1 MVWHLKEK
9 CRADIISK
17 VLIMYYL
24 KITMHFKS
32 DGFNLNKIIANGKR
46 FKAYVIINRLK
57 NKGNLKMLN
66 KLSGLVAI
74 KEKKKRQLH
83 KVFKDSFEANP
94 IINNPFLLACGWC
107 LSIHKPAWYCRNR
120 IHPSPHWHNNPT
132 ANPYLAQGFCGWIIV
147 PVENKINFT
156 IEKLL

>member
-1 MVWHLKEK
+1 MVWYLKEK

-24 KITMHFKS
+24 KITMYFKS

-74 KEKKKRQLH
+74 KEKKTASQ
-83 KVFKDSFEANP
+83 
-94 IINNPFLLACGWC
+94 
-107 LSIHKPAWYCRNR
+107 SI
-120 IHPSPHWHNNPT
+120 
-132 ANPYLAQGFCGWIIV
+132 
-147 PVENKINFT
+147 
-156 IEKLL
+156 

>member
-17 VLIMYYL
+17 VLKMNYL
-24 KITMHFKS
+24 KIIIHFKS

-74 KEKKKRQLH
+74 KEKKTASQ
-83 KVFKDSFEANP
+83 
-94 IINNPFLLACGWC
+94 
-107 LSIHKPAWYCRNR
+107 SI
-120 IHPSPHWHNNPT
+120 
-132 ANPYLAQGFCGWIIV
+132 
-147 PVENKINFT
+147 
-156 IEKLL
+156 